1 MKRRRARG
9 NRRGDVRGEARST
22 DERAAEEPAEGET
35 ESVGGPV
42 GPKRAAATAA
52 FVAAET
58 NWRSQEVKHANPSPP
73 SLSPRRAISLPYF
86 ERRKDS
92 REERERRR
100 TWRTLAEAY
109 PWE

>member
-9 NRRGDVRGEARST
+9 NRRRDVRGEVRST

-42 GPKRAAATAA
+42 GPKRAATTAAA

-58 NWRSQEVKHANPSPP
+58 NWRSQEAKHANPSPP
-73 SLSPRRAISLPYF
+73 SLSPRRYPCPISN
-86 ERRKDS
+86 ER
-92 REERERRR
+92 
-100 TWRTLAEAY
+100 LL
-109 PWE
+109 